1 MGCCCITGS
10 SCRKLLRLNTK
21 NRQLIILSL
30 TPNPFFME
38 FQLIDHDYIQLNQL
52 LKLLG
57 LVDTGGEAN
66 QRIVD
71 GEVIVN
77 KEVEY
82 QKRKKLRPGDSVLFN
97 KVTIVVK

>member
-1 MGCCCITGS
+1 
-10 SCRKLLRLNTK
+10 
-21 NRQLIILSL
+21 
-30 TPNPFFME
+30 ME
-38 FQLIDHDYIQLNQL
+38 FELIDHEYIQLNQL

-77 KEVEY
+77 QVVEY
-82 QKRKKLRPGDSVLFN
+82 QKRKKLRTGDVILFD
-97 KVTIVVK
+97 KKKITIK